1 MATLAELQADLVKYK
16 TERDRI
22 LSSGSSYGADGTTR
36 SSAALETINR
46 EIERLEMR
54 ISFATAGTS
63 HANAIFGGRG

>member
-1 MATLAELQADLVKYK
+1 MATLSELQADLAKYK
-16 TERDRI
+16 AERDRI
-22 LSSGSSYGADGTTR
+22 LTSGSSYGADGSTR

-54 ISFATAGTS
+54 ISFATAGAS